1 MQRLTEKDDLGNW
14 CLKGVRW
21 EQLRAGQVIT
31 KDVSERLYGALCKLK
46 DYEDTGCSPDG
57 IADLV
62 ENYAKA
68 MTLLVG
74 QIEEHSWIPVEERL
88 PDEDE
93 YVLISFENFTLPA
106 IVRYEINDK
115 GDGAWYLG
123 DCDEEDTCISEG
135 LFVNAWIPLPKAY
148 RAEVEA
154 KPDASADWKGH
165 YMDRFEK
172 VE

>member
-1 MQRLTEKDDLGNW
+1 M
-14 CLKGVRW
+14 
-21 EQLRAGQVIT
+21 
-31 KDVSERLYGALCKLK
+31 
-46 DYEDTGCSPDG
+46 
-57 IADLV
+57 
-62 ENYAKA
+62 
-68 MTLLVG
+68 
-74 QIEEHSWIPVEERL
+74 EERL
-88 PDEDE
+88 PEEDE
-93 YVLISFENFTLPA
+93 YVLMSFENFTLPA
-106 IVRYEINDK
+106 IGRYEINDK